1 MIWMLV
7 MRFIFI
13 PRYRKKYFPI
23 EAEKDRAVRPAKIVP
38 EKVPWMILF
47 VKPAFWYVDFS
58 P

>member
-1 MIWMLV
+1 